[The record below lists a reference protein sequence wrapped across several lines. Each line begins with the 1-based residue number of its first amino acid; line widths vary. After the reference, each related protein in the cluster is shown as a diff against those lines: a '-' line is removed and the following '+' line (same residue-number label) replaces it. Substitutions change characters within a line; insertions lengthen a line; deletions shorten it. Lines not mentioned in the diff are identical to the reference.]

1 MEAGFLGLIIYGN
14 VCLNHTAPRTTDGTI
29 ISNLGEFEAFK
40 IAFAT
45 VFELSEVGEYFGIFS
60 KEG

>member
-1 MEAGFLGLIIYGN
+1 MRYGN
-14 VCLNHTAPRTTDGTI
+14 VFLSHTAILTGDGTI
-29 ISNLGEFEAFK
+29 ISNLGEFDAFS

-45 VFELSEVGEYFGIFS
+45 DFELRDVGEYFGIFS